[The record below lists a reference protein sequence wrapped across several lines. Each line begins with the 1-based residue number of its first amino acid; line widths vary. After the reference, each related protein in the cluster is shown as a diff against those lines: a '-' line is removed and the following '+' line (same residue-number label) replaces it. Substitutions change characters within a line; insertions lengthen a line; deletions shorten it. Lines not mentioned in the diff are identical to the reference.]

1 MRGRKRSGWGTQE
14 CQGSENTLCDSVMM
28 DTGHGTRFH
37 GTYDTERDYGLRVIV
52 TGRCSCIGC
61 NKRALWLMMPIM
73 EEPVC
78 GWPAVGYGRGTASV
92 GKRVGEEGRRQSRNE
107 GDNVQMMKKKIVAE
121 TVIKSQQMK
130 CTRKMV
136 IER

>member
-1 MRGRKRSGWGTQE
+1 
-14 CQGSENTLCDSVMM
+14 MM
-28 DTGHGTRFH
+28 Q
-37 GTYDTERDYGLRVIV
+37 
-52 TGRCSCIGC
+52 
-61 NKRALWLMMPIM
+61 IM

-78 GWPAVGYGRGTASV
+78 GWPAVGSGRGTASV
-92 GKRVGEEGRRQSRNE
+92 GKMVGEAGRRQSRNE

-130 CTRKMV
+130 CMRKMV

>member
-1 MRGRKRSGWGTQE
+1 
-14 CQGSENTLCDSVMM
+14 MM
-28 DTGHGTRFH
+28 Q
-37 GTYDTERDYGLRVIV
+37 
-52 TGRCSCIGC
+52 
-61 NKRALWLMMPIM
+61 IM

-78 GWPAVGYGRGTASV
+78 GWPAVGSGRGTASV

-130 CTRKMV
+130 HNRNYIKHFF
-136 IER
+136 